1 MSELENNQNNNVQ
14 KQFELSKE
22 QKEEL
27 KEAFEVFDADGDG
40 HIDAHELQIVL
51 EAVGRKMSIEE
62 VGEAIKKVDDSGDG
76 EIEFEE
82 FLKLMTDEMGNSAN
96 DEELIEAFKFYGAT
110 SDRDSISKEQLG
122 AKLKGEGIHLSDED
136 LNMLFTETCV
146 SRSNG
151 IQFSDFMLMMMPK

>member
-1 MSELENNQNNNVQ
+1 MSEADTHTNNVQ
-14 KQFELSKE
+14 KPFELTKE
-22 QKEEL
+22 QKQEL

-40 HIDAHELQIVL
+40 HIDANELQIVL
-51 EAVGRKMSIEE
+51 EAVGRKMELHE
-62 VGEAIKKVDDSGDG
+62 VQEAIKKVDEDQTG
-76 EIEFEE
+76 EIEFDE
-82 FLKLMTDEMGNSAN
+82 FLKLMSDEMSNSAN

-122 AKLKGEGIHLSDED
+122 AKLKQEGIHLSDED
-136 LNMLFTETCV
+136 LNMLFNETCV